1 MGRSKLEC
9 LYNFRFSTLFLA
21 LIASTEL
28 GWKML
33 RTNTLAYFVQL
44 SSITEESFLTL
55 KRQDIDI
62 NILSAI

>member
-1 MGRSKLEC
+1 MGQNKLEC
-9 LYNFRFSTLFLA
+9 LSNVLNSV
-21 LIASTEL
+21 E
-28 GWKML
+28 KML

-62 NILSAI
+62 NILRYLTHFGTMVNIPML